1 VSRRQLERWRN
12 AGLLPPLAVRGKGR
26 GRGQERYYADD
37 PTSQFAALLELRK
50 SDLPVAE
57 CAVRL
62 WLDDFP
68 IELDVVRYHFPL
80 ALRGVKR
87 FRGYLSNPAFADKFA
102 EYLERR
108 PSSRAAWFGDNSW
121 SPKRYEKAREAMTA
135 LQSENPT
142 TEQRGALR
150 ELAAKFINLNSDE
163 KALIENL
170 ATDINV
176 EIYDRMPSLIKE
188 TFEALDADDIGLPHA
203 RDVLHAIVQL
213 GEVANAVAQRM
224 PNPVSSLIARSMQ
237 LGELTTSYGLFLA
250 IGSVVIAGDID
261 ILSNMKA
268 LIETLRGVQENLDQ
282 AKHVSTNHDLST

>member
-1 VSRRQLERWRN
+1 M
-12 AGLLPPLAVRGKGR
+12 RGKGR
-26 GRGQERYYADD
+26 GRGQERYYSDD
-37 PTSQFAALLELRK
+37 PTRQFAALLELRK
-50 SDLPVAE
+50 NDVPVAE

-62 WLDDFP
+62 WLDNFP
-68 IELDVVRYHFPL
+68 IDLDVVRYHFPL

-87 FRGYLSNPAFADKFA
+87 FRAYLSNPAFADKFA

-108 PSSRAAWFGDNSW
+108 PSSRTAWFGDSSW

-142 TEQRGALR
+142 PEQRSALR

-188 TFEALDADDIGLPHA
+188 TLEALDADDVGILHA
-203 RDVLHAIVQL
+203 RDVLQAIVQL
-213 GEVANAVAQRM
+213 GEIANVVAQRM

-250 IGSVVIAGDID
+250 IGSVVIAGDVD

-268 LIETLRGVQENLDQ
+268 LIETLSGVQKTLDQ
-282 AKHVSTNHDLST
+282 AQSVSSNEASDT